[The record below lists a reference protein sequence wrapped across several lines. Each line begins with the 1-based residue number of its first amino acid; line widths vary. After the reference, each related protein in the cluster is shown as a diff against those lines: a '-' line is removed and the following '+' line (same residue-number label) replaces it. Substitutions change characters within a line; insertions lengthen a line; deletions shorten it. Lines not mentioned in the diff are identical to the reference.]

1 MQTALLDYLLTNP
14 VNDYTLS
21 LMAKSFEQQQQQQ
34 QQNQLHYKTMNYEST
49 LDQPFTMYSNN
60 NNNTSFSDTPS
71 LDSGMFDPIDFATP
85 MSIPQQNEAE
95 SLFADAP
102 PDLWHDHG
110 YDDIMT
116 EDAHFNSPPKIPF
129 KSSSPFYS
137 TSPAI
142 HSDTAFFNTMFPLTV
157 SPQDAVLHHNDD
169 DFPMQAAFQELKDAQ
184 KLYPE
189 YSAFGQPTAPVA
201 EFEEPEVMDEDE
213 DDEDAEYD
221 EVLVSSSDDEPD
233 FDDDLY
239 TQGPSSTQAAP
250 PFIITAPIQPTPAAV
265 HMELPNTLHFQ
276 PIASPSPSP
285 LHDRNT
291 LDHDSKT
298 SRSKRIPISHAG
310 PHRCD
315 VVNPSTGKPCN
326 KVFSRPYDLIRH
338 QDTIH
343 APVRKTFKC
352 EMCGEASKTFSRMD
366 ALSRHIRVK
375 HSKA

>member
-21 LMAKSFEQQQQQQ
+21 LMAKSFES
-34 QQNQLHYKTMNYEST
+34 QNNKPTMNYESAT
-49 LDQPFTMYSNN
+49 TEHYNP
-60 NNNTSFSDTPS
+60 SFSLDTPS
-71 LDSGMFDPIDFATP
+71 LDSAMFDPIDFATP
-85 MSIPQQNEAE
+85 MSIPQQSDPD
-95 SLFADAP
+95 SLFPEAP
-102 PDLWHDHG
+102 PDLWHDHA
-110 YDDIMT
+110 YDDIIMAGSAQFT
-116 EDAHFNSPPKIPF
+116 SPPKIPF
-129 KSSSPFYS
+129 KPSSPYYS

-142 HSDTAFFNTMFPLTV
+142 HSDTTFFNALFPLTV
-157 SPQDAVLHHNDD
+157 SPQDAMLSHNDD
-169 DFPMQAAFQELKDAQ
+169 DFPMQTAFHDLKDTQ

-189 YSAFGQPTAPVA
+189 FSAFGKPTAAPLA
-201 EFEEPEVMDEDE
+201 EFEEPEAMDEDE

-221 EVLVSSSDDEPD
+221 EVLVSSSDDDPD

-239 TQGPSSTQAAP
+239 TQGPSTQP
-250 PFIITAPIQPTPAAV
+250 PLVPITAPIYPAPAGP
-265 HMELPNTLHFQ
+265 MELPDTLHFH
-276 PIASPSPSP
+276 PLAPPSPSP
-285 LHDRNT
+285 LHDRNAFDPDNT
-291 LDHDSKT
+291 KT
-298 SRSKRIPISHAG
+298 ARSKRIPISHAG

-352 EMCGEASKTFSRMD
+352 DVCGEASKTFSRMD